1 MIRTILM
8 MLVIG
13 STVGA
18 TLALLLRVLGF
29 PAYLRFAPDKEHVY
43 QAPFPLSLVVKSDQA
58 GIIRLP
64 RGETASKKGGA
75 CTALVV
81 GPNRLGKA
89 NVEVRLFGVIPV
101 RRLVIDVSEPS
112 MVIPSGHAIGVLLAS
127 KGVVIVGHI
136 PLRGVDGKER
146 HPAREAGLSPG
157 DVLTGINGEPVKGVD
172 DVERLVCDK
181 ARHGPLTLTI
191 CRKGRTMQKKIR
203 AVTAAP
209 RAGFKSRYMLGIYV
223 QDPAAGVG
231 TLTFY
236 EPATGRFAALGHMV
250 NHPAPHVRLEAG
262 EGRIVEAEIAGVEEG
277 LPGEPGEKIG
287 TFRPGKQIIGTVF
300 KNCRYGIYG
309 RLDHVPGSLSTGKA
323 IPVAQASEVEVG
335 PAEIMTVLSGDKVRC
350 FKVRIERVSRQSRP
364 ADKGIVLV
372 VTDPDLLS
380 KTNGIVQ
387 GMSGS
392 PILQHGKLVGAV
404 THVFVNDPRRGY
416 GVLAE
421 WMWYEASHTRIP
433 GLKAP
438 EQVSG
443 ALLFDGLPIHGR
455 SSAPVWRMMVGS

>member
-1 MIRTILM
+1 MIRTFLM

-18 TLALLLRVLGF
+18 IFALLFRVLGF
-29 PAYLRFAPDKEHVY
+29 PAYLRFPPGKEHVY

-64 RGETASKKGGA
+64 RGETLKKGGA
-75 CTALVV
+75 RTALVV
-81 GPNRLGKA
+81 GPHRLGKA
-89 NVEVRLFGVIPV
+89 DVEVRLFGVIPV
-101 RRLVIDVSEPS
+101 RQLVIDVSEPTV
-112 MVIPSGHAIGVLLAS
+112 VIPSGHAIGVLLAAR
-127 KGVVIVGHI
+127 GVVIVGHI
-136 PLRGVDGKER
+136 PLRGADGREH
-146 HPAREAGLSPG
+146 HPAQDAGITPG
-157 DVLTGINGEPVKGVD
+157 DVLVGINGKPVTAVD
-172 DVERLVCDK
+172 DVERLVVDQ
-181 ARHGPLTLTI
+181 ARRGPLTLTI
-191 CRKGRTMQKKIR
+191 CRKGRTMQRTIKAIS
-203 AVTAAP
+203 AIP
-209 RAGFKSRYMLGIYV
+209 RAGLRPRYMLGVYV

-236 EPATGRFAALGHMV
+236 EPSTGRFAALGHMV
-250 NHPAPHVRLEAG
+250 NHPSAHVRLEAG
-262 EGRIVEAEIAGVEEG
+262 EGRIVEADIAGVEEG

-287 TFRPGKQIIGTVF
+287 TFRPGKRIIGTVF

-309 RLDHVPGSLSTGKA
+309 RLEHVPDSLCSVE
-323 IPVAQASEVEVG
+323 PVPIAQASEVEEG
-335 PAEIMTVLSGDKVRC
+335 PAEIMTVLSGDKVRR
-350 FKVRIERVSRQSRP
+350 FKVRIERVSRQVRP

-392 PILQHGKLVGAV
+392 PILQNGKLVGAV

-421 WMWYEASHTRIP
+421 WMWHEASSTRVP

-438 EQVSG
+438 ENVSG
-443 ALLFDGLPIHGR
+443 ALLFGPAFTEG
-455 SSAPVWRMMVGS
+455 V